1 MVFLFED
8 SQNNSN
14 INEYR
19 PLEDYSS
26 SDIQL
31 RVQNLHKYYEHVRA
45 VDGISFSIK
54 KGEIY
59 GLLGP
64 NGAGKSTT
72 IKAILGMLSIQDGQ
86 IVVLGLDP
94 LKYPDK
100 VKEQIGYVSEEPL
113 LFGSMT
119 VIEIFNFVASIRKLN
134 PLRESYNA
142 R

>member
-59 GLLGP
+59 GLL
-64 NGAGKSTT
+64 
-72 IKAILGMLSIQDGQ
+72 
-86 IVVLGLDP
+86 
-94 LKYPDK
+94 
-100 VKEQIGYVSEEPL
+100 
-113 LFGSMT
+113 
-119 VIEIFNFVASIRKLN
+119 
-134 PLRESYNA
+134 
-142 R
+142 